1 MTNGDLK
8 TRLKN
13 FAGFNPWV
21 LIFIGMALF
30 HLWRQSLADV
40 FIFGSGA
47 ILIMSQ
53 VMGLTRFGFRRQ
65 PQLGPLSIAV
75 VVLACAS
82 IMFLTPRHE
91 AANFLLFI
99 SFLPIGASLLLY
111 IDDPVHPVPTKQE
124 LRGRLVWAVW
134 ALVFALIEL
143 VAYLS
148 SKQSGDL
155 STYPT
160 ISVLLDPVLE
170 EPIGRAIFIAFWL
183 MAGVYLFG
191 VRRGK

>member
-1 MTNGDLK
+1 MTKGDLRF
-8 TRLKN
+8 RLGS

-21 LIFIGMALF
+21 LVFIGMALF

-53 VMGLTRFGFRRQ
+53 VMGLTKYGFRRQ
-65 PQLGPLSIAV
+65 PQFGPIVIAV
-75 VVLACAS
+75 VVLVSAS

-91 AANFLLFI
+91 GANLLLFL
-99 SFLPIGASLLLY
+99 SLLPIGAALLLY
-111 IDDPVHPVPTKQE
+111 VDDPIHPVPTKQE
-124 LRGRLVWAVW
+124 LRGRLVWALW

-143 VAYLS
+143 VAYLA
-148 SKQSGDL
+148 SKMSGDL

-170 EPIGRAIFIAFWL
+170 EPIGRAIFIALWL

-191 VRRGK
+191 VRRAR